1 MFSFL
6 ERLAWLQRLLYELTS
21 FRALGSHKLPAGNRH
36 GAPTPARWWLICHL
50 RPISEW
56 HLLWPLCMTVE
67 FDLATGLGTRLFEP
81 RVGFWSSLSHS
92 RFDTS

>member
-50 RPISEW
+50 RPISFFTDLTPPTVRATSTALPSAACE
-56 HLLWPLCMTVE
+56 LTKPL
-67 FDLATGLGTRLFEP
+67 
-81 RVGFWSSLSHS
+81 S
-92 RFDTS
+92 